1 MILANVLV
9 ELGLA
14 LAIVGNLAADW
25 FFGEDVANFVGALGV
40 ILILAA
46 MVLQ

>member
-1 MILANVLV
+1 MLCNVLV
-9 ELGLA
+9 LTGLA

-25 FFGEDVANFVGALGV
+25 FFGEDVANFICAIGV